1 MINDFFAGKSLRV
14 LPKLAQD
21 ERKRLCPRLHFV
33 DLESDLYESVVHDYA
48 VTKISFIALASLLN
62 LMGKIHSVAMAS
74 LEISF
79 CGLYVAEGVE
89 CGHDRVCGKKTTQ
102 LAIYGRCAWVWRNWG
117 QIPISSGKALFI
129 GGIAGL
135 F

>member
-14 LPKLAQD
+14 LPEFAQD
-21 ERKRLCPRLHFV
+21 ECQRFCPRFHFV
-33 DLESDLYESVVHDYA
+33 DLQADLYESVVYDYA
-48 VTKISFIALASLLN
+48 IAQIGLIALASLLDFVGES
-62 LMGKIHSVAMAS
+62 LCVAMAS

-79 CGLYVAEGVE
+79 CGLGVAEGVE